1 MEISTR
7 PVTRADLDELIA
19 LMGDYCDFY
28 RVDPGSDRLRQL
40 AEALIE
46 SPSEGVQIL
55 ARDDGGA
62 AVGFATVYWTWQ
74 TLTASRVGVMN
85 DLFVVPSARGE
96 GVADR
101 LIADCVERCRERGA
115 DSLVWQTALDNR
127 RAQAVYERV
136 GAVSERWLDYSLSV
150 APR

>member
-7 PVTRADLDELIA
+7 TVTSADLDELIP
-19 LMGDYCDFY
+19 LMGDYCNFY
-28 RVDPGSDRLRQL
+28 RVDPGAGRLRQL
-40 AEALIE
+40 AEALVE
-46 SPSEGVQIL
+46 SPSEGLQLL
-55 ARDDGGA
+55 ARNDGGV
-62 AVGFATVYWTWQ
+62 AVGFATVFWSWQ

-85 DLFVVPSARGE
+85 DLFVVPSARGA
-96 GVADR
+96 GVADL
-101 LIADCVERCRERGA
+101 LIANCVERCRERGA

-150 APR
+150 DPR